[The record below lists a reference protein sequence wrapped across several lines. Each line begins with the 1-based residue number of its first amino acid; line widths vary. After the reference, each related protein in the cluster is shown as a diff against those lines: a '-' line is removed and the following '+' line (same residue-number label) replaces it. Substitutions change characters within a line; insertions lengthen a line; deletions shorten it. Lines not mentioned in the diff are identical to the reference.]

1 MFLNSVQVWKLLRS
15 SQGLEERRNPVREW
29 KEMNLVRGGLDI
41 REVEKVLAAFGFLV
55 RVLHESQ
62 PGYPEYLQ

>member
-1 MFLNSVQVWKLLRS
+1 M
-15 SQGLEERRNPVREW
+15 REW